1 MAEID
6 WTRRTALM
14 AMVAAGV
21 GMSLSACVGRARQTA
36 SGFEPSRF
44 QTWSGGDPVYRLYPG
59 DAIEVTVHTAPEL
72 SREVEIGPD
81 GRASLPLVGGV
92 MVSQKTAP
100 EAARAI
106 ADGYA
111 RVLRN
116 PIVEVRPLSFGSQ
129 RILVGGEVNA
139 PGPYPLPD
147 GRTGVLE
154 AIMFAGGFQPTARR
168 NSVVVLRRA
177 PDGGAMMRTVDVRS
191 ALRGRPADMIPLAR
205 HDVVFVPRS
214 GIAEVNLFVDQYVRG
229 ILPLDAGFNY
239 LLFQATRD

>member
-1 MAEID
+1 
-6 WTRRTALM
+6 
-14 AMVAAGV
+14 
-21 GMSLSACVGRARQTA
+21 A
-36 SGFEPSRF
+36 SGARREAPSFDPSRF
-44 QTWSGGDPVYRLYPG
+44 QAWSGGDPVYRLYPG
-59 DAIEVTVHTAPEL
+59 DGIEVTVHTAPEL

-81 GRASLPLVGGV
+81 GRANLPLVGGI
-92 MVSQKTAP
+92 MVAQKTAP

-111 RVLRN
+111 RVLRD

-154 AIMFAGGFQPTARR
+154 AIMFAGGFQTSARR
-168 NSVVVLRRA
+168 GSVVVLRRA
-177 PDGGAMMRTVDVRS
+177 PDGGAMMRTVDVGA

-229 ILPLDAGFNY
+229 ILPLDSGFNY
-239 LLFQATRD
+239 LLFEATRD

>member
-1 MAEID
+1 MAEYD
-6 WTRRTALM
+6 WTRRTALG
-14 AMVAAGV
+14 ALLAGGV
-21 GMSLSACVGRARQTA
+21 GITLSACGGRVRRTA
-36 SGFEPSRF
+36 DGFEPSRF
-44 QTWSGGDPVYRLYPG
+44 QAWTGGEPVYRLYPG

-81 GRASLPLVGGV
+81 GRANLPLVGGV
-92 MVSQKTAP
+92 IVSQKTAP
-100 EAARAI
+100 EAARTI

-111 RVLRN
+111 RVLRD

-154 AIMFAGGFQPTARR
+154 AIMFAGGFQTTARR
-168 NSVVVLRRA
+168 SAVVVLRRA
-177 PDGGAMMRTVDVRS
+177 PDGGAMMRIVDVRA

-214 GIAEVNLFVDQYVRG
+214 GIAEINLFVDQYVRG
-229 ILPLDAGFNY
+229 VLPLDAGFNY
-239 LLFQATRD
+239 LLFEATRN

>member
-1 MAEID
+1 MTDID
-6 WTRRTALM
+6 WTRRALLGGLL
-14 AMVAAGV
+14 AGSAAV
-21 GMSLSACVGRARQTA
+21 TLSGCGGRARPDA
-36 SGFEPSRF
+36 GGFQPQRF

-72 SREVEIGPD
+72 SREIEIGPD
-81 GRASLPLVGGV
+81 GRANLPLVGGV

-100 EAARAI
+100 EAARTI
-106 ADGYA
+106 ADSYA
-111 RVLRN
+111 RVLRD

-139 PGPYPLPD
+139 PGPYALPD

-154 AIMFAGGFQPTARR
+154 AIMFAGGFQATARR
-168 NSVVVLRRA
+168 SGVVVLRRA
-177 PDGGAMMRTVDVRS
+177 PDGGAMMRVVDVRS
-191 ALRGRPADMIPLAR
+191 ALRGRPTDMVPLAR

-229 ILPLDAGFNY
+229 VLPLDAGFNY
-239 LLFQATRD
+239 LLFEATRN

>member
-1 MAEID
+1 MAEFD
-6 WTRRTALM
+6 WTRRATLGAL
-14 AMVAAGV
+14 VAAG
-21 GMSLSACVGRARQTA
+21 GSIALSGCGGRASEAA

-59 DAIEVTVHTAPEL
+59 DTIEVTVHTAPEL
-72 SREVEIGPD
+72 SREVEVGPD
-81 GRASLPLVGGV
+81 GRANLPLVGSV

-111 RVLRN
+111 RVLRD
-116 PIVEVRPLSFGSQ
+116 PIVEVRPMTFGSQ

-139 PGPYPLPD
+139 PGPYALPD

-154 AIMFAGGFQPTARR
+154 AVMLAGGFQTTARR
-168 NSVVVLRRA
+168 GSVIVLRRA
-177 PDGGAMMRTVDVRS
+177 PDGGAMMRTVDVRA
-191 ALRGRPADMIPLAR
+191 ALRGQPADQIPLAR

-214 GIAEVNLFVDQYVRG
+214 GIASVNLFVDQYVRG

-239 LLFQATRD
+239 LLYEASRD

>member
-1 MAEID
+1 MADND
-6 WTRRTALM
+6 WTRRNALL
-14 AMVAAGV
+14 AFAAG
-21 GMSLSACVGRARQTA
+21 GAALALGACAGRTRQPA
-36 SGFEPSRF
+36 AAFEPTRF

-81 GRASLPLVGGV
+81 GRASLPLAGGI

-111 RVLRN
+111 RVLRD

-168 NSVVVLRRA
+168 NAVVVLRRA

-229 ILPLDAGFNY
+229 ILPLDSGFNY
-239 LLFQATRD
+239 LLFEASRD

>member
-1 MAEID
+1 MAEFD
-6 WTRRTALM
+6 WTRRNAL
-14 AMVAAGV
+14 AALLAGSAAI
-21 GMSLSACVGRARQTA
+21 GLSACGGRARQTA

-44 QTWSGGDPVYRLYPG
+44 QTWTGGDPVYRLYPG
-59 DAIEVTVHTAPEL
+59 DVIEVTVHTAPEL

-106 ADGYA
+106 ADGYS
-111 RVLRN
+111 RVLRD

-129 RILVGGEVNA
+129 RILIGGEVNA

-191 ALRGRPADMIPLAR
+191 ALRGQPTDMIPLAR

-214 GIAEVNLFVDQYVRG
+214 GIAEVNLFVDQYIRG
-229 ILPLDAGFNY
+229 ILPLDSGFNY
-239 LLFQATRD
+239 LLFEATRN